1 MRTDRF
7 RSFDPSVQYD
17 AVVIG
22 AGLGGLTTAAIL
34 SKQGR
39 KVLVLDQH
47 YVAGGNATDFKRKGG
62 YAFDVGVHYI
72 GDCGPGGAIPRVLEA
87 AGVEQKFLPMDP
99 DGFDTL
105 VFADGMRFSYP
116 KGIDAFE
123 ARLLETFP
131 KEEQGVRRWTKFL
144 RQVWRLMQA
153 DNQPLPMLAAL
164 PRSLYAVKHLNSTLE
179 QVLDEC
185 TTDPRLRAVMCGP
198 HMDHAVAPSRV
209 SALLHAGL
217 LMHYIADGAFY
228 PEGGGQAMSDKLVAA
243 VEAGGGKVLLL
254 SKVERIL
261 VEDGRAAGV
270 VFSNKHLGS
279 VTVKA
284 PIVVSNADLKRTFQ
298 RLLPDQAVPGKV
310 KERVEK
316 YEMAPGIA
324 VLYLGVKRE
333 ALGPEAEVN
342 TNYWIFPNDDVEQD
356 YQALREGRFV
366 AQPSIYVTIATNKDP
381 GQKVAPDGVVNLQ
394 IMALAPSDPKAW
406 GVEGVDGSYS
416 KHPAY
421 REKKAELQER
431 LLRRAREVFPGIGA
445 GVVYAEVAT
454 PLTHGRYTGSTNGT
468 PYGIAATPAQFNAK
482 RPGSTTHLPGLLLAG
497 ASTRTAHGVVGAM
510 LSGREAA
517 RAAGKQLAR
526 LDRKAARVA
535 PRPVPPPA
543 PAVAELATA
552 RAR

>member
-1 MRTDRF
+1 MRIDRF
-7 RSFDPSVQYD
+7 RSFDPTVQYD

-34 SKQGR
+34 SKRGR

-62 YAFDVGVHYI
+62 YVFDVGVHYI
-72 GDCGPGGAIPRVLEA
+72 GDCGPDGSIPRVLEE

-105 VFADGMRFSYP
+105 VFADGTRFRYP
-116 KGIDAFE
+116 KGIAALE

-131 KEEQGVRRWTKFL
+131 GEAKGVRRWTKFL
-144 RQVWRLMQA
+144 RQVWRLMRA

-164 PRSLYAVKHLNSTLE
+164 PRSLYAVKHLDSTLE

-185 TTDPRLRAVMCGP
+185 TSDPRLRAVMCGP
-198 HMDHAVAPSRV
+198 HMDHAVAPSEV

-217 LMHYIADGAFY
+217 LMHYVAEGAFY

-261 VEDGRAAGV
+261 VEAGRAAGV
-270 VFSNKHLGS
+270 VFSNKHLGR
-279 VTVKA
+279 VTVRA

-316 YEMAPGIA
+316 YVMAPGIA

-356 YQALREGRFV
+356 YRALREGRFIE
-366 AQPSIYVTIATNKDP
+366 QPSIYVTIATNKDP
-381 GQKVAPDGVVNLQ
+381 AQKVAPEGVVNLQ

-406 GVEGVDGSYS
+406 GVDGVEGSYGE
-416 KHPAY
+416 HPAY
-421 REKKAELQER
+421 LDKKAELQAR
-431 LLRRAREVFPGIGA
+431 LLRRAREVFPGIEA
-445 GVVYAEVAT
+445 GIVYTEVAT
-454 PLTHGRYTGSTNGT
+454 PLTHGRYTGSSNGT
-468 PYGIAATPAQFNAK
+468 PYGIAGTPEQFNTR
-482 RPGSTTHLPGLLLAG
+482 RPGAQTHLPGLLLAG

-517 RAAGKQLAR
+517 GAAVKQLAR
-526 LDRKAARVA
+526 FERKLSRAAGRPLQVLRPAAAQTAARGVG
-535 PRPVPPPA
+535 
-543 PAVAELATA
+543 
-552 RAR
+552 

>member
-1 MRTDRF
+1 MRIDRF

-47 YVAGGNATDFKRKGG
+47 YVPGGNATDFKRKGG
-62 YAFDVGVHYI
+62 YVFDVGVHYI
-72 GDCGPGGAIPRVLEA
+72 GDCGPDGAIPQALAA

-105 VFADGMRFSYP
+105 VFADGTRFRYP
-116 KGIDAFE
+116 KGIDTLE
-123 ARLLETFP
+123 ARMLETFP
-131 KEEQGVRRWTKFL
+131 KEKKGVLRWTKFL

-153 DNQPLPMLAAL
+153 DNQPLKMLMAL
-164 PRSLYAVKHLNSTLE
+164 PRSLYAAGHLNSTLE
-179 QVLDEC
+179 QVMDEC

-217 LMHYIADGAFY
+217 LMHFISDGAVY

-243 VEAGGGKVLLL
+243 IEAGDGKVLLL
-254 SKVERIL
+254 SKVERIV

-270 VFSNKHLGS
+270 VFSNKHLGT

-298 RLLPDQAVPGKV
+298 RLLPEQAVPGKV

-324 VLYLGVKRE
+324 VLYLGVKRD
-333 ALGPEAEVN
+333 ALGPDAEVN
-342 TNYWIFPNDDVEQD
+342 TNYWIFPNDDIEQD
-356 YQALREGRFV
+356 YRALREGRFLE
-366 AQPSIYVTIATNKDP
+366 QPSVYVTIATNKDP

-406 GVEGVDGSYS
+406 GVDDVEGSYS

-421 REKKAELQER
+421 LEKKAELQER
-431 LLRRAREVFPGIGA
+431 LLRRAREVFPGIEA

-454 PLTHGRYTGSTNGT
+454 PLTHGRYTGSSNGT
-468 PYGIAATPAQFNAK
+468 PYGIAGTPEQFNTR
-482 RPGSTTHLPGLLLAG
+482 RPGVETHLPGLLLAG

-510 LSGREAA
+510 MSGREAA
-517 RAAGKQLAR
+517 GAALKQLAR
-526 LDRKAARVA
+526 FERKVARGA
-535 PRPVPPPA
+535 RRPVSIPR
-543 PAVAELATA
+543 PAVASPALG
-552 RAR
+552 RAA